1 MWKTLRN
8 LPKNYRTFEFSEVIK
23 KKKDQRAQAT
33 IISLNLK
40 SCNLHEH
47 QKFEIPRDKFGRCA
61 GPVDGGL

>member
-1 MWKTLRN
+1 M
-8 LPKNYRTFEFSEVIK
+8 
-23 KKKDQRAQAT
+23 